1 MEHDPKV
8 CREARAI
15 ASKAVQAIEGLQC
28 DLEHA
33 SALLNLLA
41 TAEEMDR
48 RTADALRAIDM
59 HLHQLAERAGREAA
73 TIWPKAVQSSESR

>member
-1 MEHDPKV
+1 MEHDPKP

-48 RTADALRAIDM
+48 RIADALRAVDM
-59 HLHQLAERAGREAA
+59 HLHQLAERAGREALDLA
-73 TIWPKAVQSSESR
+73 TSNLQTA